1 MLRSVVLAVELGG
14 HEPVQRNPVAE
25 PVSRVC
31 VATAAATALFGESS
45 AVVLI
50 ERGVMVTFEPWE
62 MGKPVLKRVDGCV
75 ERGEVEHGGVD
86 VDVVVDCLGDFLLA
100 GTSHVVK
107 YLVEYAV
114 GGRHVAELGSYVCGS

>member
-1 MLRSVVLAVELGG
+1 MLRGVVLAVELGG

-25 PVSRVC
+25 AVSRVR
-31 VATAAATALFGESS
+31 VATAATTALFGESS

-50 ERGVMVTFEPWE
+50 KGGIIVVLQPRE

-75 ERGEVEHGGVD
+75 DGGEVEHGGVD
-86 VDVVVDCLGDFLLA
+86 VGVDCLGDFLLA

-107 YLVEYAV
+107 NLVEYAV